1 MEFAQRSDLYYAIQS
16 KKKMDELL
24 EELKKYEFIGYKFLE
39 KYKNYYWLTLSPK
52 IAAPTLTNVAPCSIA
67 DL

>member
-39 KYKNYYWLTLSPK
+39 KYKKLGPK
-52 IAAPTLTNVAPCSIA
+52 YGPYFTEGTFFNFIL
-67 DL
+67 

>member
-24 EELKKYEFIGYKFLE
+24 EELKPI
-39 KYKNYYWLTLSPK
+39 
-52 IAAPTLTNVAPCSIA
+52 
-67 DL
+67 